1 MKKIIKISVDIIM
14 TILLF
19 LLTAYHWTGDTIHE
33 YLGFSLFFF
42 FILHHILNF
51 NWYKSLFKGK
61 YSFNRILNTFI
72 NTMLIICM
80 LGLMVS
86 GIMFSRKVL
95 FFLNL
100 DGGGMFNRRLHML
113 SASWIFVFIS
123 AHIGMHW
130 GMFIGMMKL
139 KKIKTIILRI
149 LINILGI
156 SIAIYG
162 IFSFIKRRL
171 YEKMF
176 LLIDYAFFDYD
187 EPIIF
192 FFLDYLAIMGLFIFI
207 TYYFS
212 NYSNKGFSLNK

>member
-14 TILLF
+14 TLLFF

-33 YLGFSLFFF
+33 YLGFSLFVF
-42 FILHHILNF
+42 FIAHHILNF
-51 NWYKSLFKGK
+51 NWYKNLFKGK
-61 YSFNRILNTFI
+61 YSFNRFLNTFI
-72 NTMLIICM
+72 NAMLFVCM
-80 LGLMVS
+80 LGLMIS

-100 DGGGMFNRRLHML
+100 GGGGMFNRRLHML
-113 SASWIFVFIS
+113 SASWGFVFIS

-139 KKIKTIILRI
+139 RKIKAVILRI

-156 SIAIYG
+156 SIALYG

-176 LLIDYAFFDYD
+176 LLIDYAFFDYE

-192 FFLDYLAIMGLFIFI
+192 FFLDYLAIMGFFIFV
-207 TYYFS
+207 TYYS
-212 NYSNKGFSLNK
+212 SKLSQRRNLKVK

>member
-1 MKKIIKISVDIIM
+1 
-14 TILLF
+14 
-19 LLTAYHWTGDTIHE
+19 
-33 YLGFSLFFF
+33 
-42 FILHHILNF
+42 
-51 NWYKSLFKGK
+51 
-61 YSFNRILNTFI
+61 
-72 NTMLIICM
+72 
-80 LGLMVS
+80 
-86 GIMFSRKVL
+86 
-95 FFLNL
+95 
-100 DGGGMFNRRLHML
+100 ML

-212 NYSNKGFSLNK
+212 NYSSKGFNLNK

>member
-14 TILLF
+14 TLLFF

-33 YLGFSLFFF
+33 YLGFSLFVF
-42 FILHHILNF
+42 FIAHHILNF
-51 NWYKSLFKGK
+51 NWYKNLFKGK
-61 YSFNRILNTFI
+61 YSFNRFLNTFI
-72 NTMLIICM
+72 NAMLFVCM
-80 LGLMVS
+80 LCWMIS
-86 GIMFSRKVL
+86 GIMFSRKGL

-100 DGGGMFNRRLHML
+100 GGGGMFNRRLHML
-113 SASWIFVFIS
+113 SASWGFVFIS

-139 KKIKTIILRI
+139 RKIKAVILRI

-156 SIAIYG
+156 LIALYG

-176 LLIDYAFFDYD
+176 LLIDYAFFDYE

-192 FFLDYLAIMGLFIFI
+192 FFLDYLAIMGFFIFVA
-207 TYYFS
+207 YYS
-212 NYSNKGFSLNK
+212 SKLSQKRKN

>member
-1 MKKIIKISVDIIM
+1 MKKKIKISVDIIM
-14 TILLF
+14 TLLFF

-33 YLGFSLFFF
+33 YLGFSLFVF
-42 FILHHILNF
+42 FIAHHILNF
-51 NWYKSLFKGK
+51 NWYKNLFKGK
-61 YSFNRILNTFI
+61 YSFNRFLNTFI
-72 NTMLIICM
+72 NTMLFVCM
-80 LGLMVS
+80 LGLMIS

-100 DGGGMFNRRLHML
+100 GGGGMFNRRLHML
-113 SASWIFVFIS
+113 SASWGFVFIS

-130 GMFIGMMKL
+130 GMFTSMMKL
-139 KKIKTIILRI
+139 KNIKAVILRI

-156 SIAIYG
+156 LIALYG

-187 EPIIF
+187 EPIIL
-192 FFLDYLAIMGLFIFI
+192 FFLDYLAIMGAFVFI
-207 TYYFS
+207 TYYSQKLSVKF
-212 NYSNKGFSLNK
+212 NKKLK

>member
-1 MKKIIKISVDIIM
+1 M
-14 TILLF
+14 TLLFF

-33 YLGFSLFFF
+33 YLGFSLFVF
-42 FILHHILNF
+42 FIAHHILNF
-51 NWYKSLFKGK
+51 NWYKNLFKGK
-61 YSFNRILNTFI
+61 YSFNRFLNTSI
-72 NTMLIICM
+72 NAMLFLCM
-80 LGLMVS
+80 LGLMIS

-95 FFLNL
+95 FFFNL
-100 DGGGMFNRRLHML
+100 GGGGMFNRRLHML
-113 SASWIFVFIS
+113 SASWGFVFIS

-139 KKIKTIILRI
+139 RKIKAVILRI

-156 SIAIYG
+156 LIALYG

-176 LLIDYAFFDYD
+176 LLIDYAFFDYE

-192 FFLDYLAIMGLFIFI
+192 FFLDYLAIMGFFIFV
-207 TYYFS
+207 TYYS
-212 NYSNKGFSLNK
+212 SKLSQRRNLKVK